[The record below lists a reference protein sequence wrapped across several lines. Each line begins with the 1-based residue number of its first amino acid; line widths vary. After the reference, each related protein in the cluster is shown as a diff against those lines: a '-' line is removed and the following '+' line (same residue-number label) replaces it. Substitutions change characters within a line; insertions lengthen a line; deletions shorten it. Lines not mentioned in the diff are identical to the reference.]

1 MSYRKIDKEK
11 MLQMYND
18 GYTYDEIAHYFG
30 TKSGKNIEDLVRKE
44 IKGVDKGKVKRLW
57 LAGWG
62 IYAIMKECH
71 ATEEE
76 IREVVFRGKPT
87 GENENG

>member
-30 TKSGKNIEDLVRKE
+30 TKSGKNIEDMIRKE
-44 IKGVDKGKVKRLW
+44 IKGVDKGKAKRLW

-71 ATEEE
+71 ATEDE
-76 IREVVFRGKPT
+76 IREIVFNGKRAD
-87 GENENG
+87 E

>member
-11 MLQMYND
+11 MIQMYEE
-18 GYTYDEIAHYFG
+18 GYTYDEIAYYFG
-30 TKSGKNIEDLVRKE
+30 TKSGKNIEDMVRKE
-44 IKGVDKGKVKRLW
+44 IKGVDKGKAKRLW

-71 ATEEE
+71 ATEDE
-76 IREVVFRGKPT
+76 IREIVYGQNRT
-87 GENENG
+87 DN

>member
-11 MLQMYND
+11 MIQMYEE
-18 GYTYDEIAHYFG
+18 GYTCDEIAHYFG
-30 TKSGKNIEDLVRKE
+30 TKSGKNIEDMVRKE
-44 IKGVDKGKVKRLW
+44 IKGIDKGKAKGLW

-71 ATEEE
+71 ATEDE
-76 IREVVFRGKPT
+76 IREIVYGQNRT
-87 GENENG
+87 DN

>member
-1 MSYRKIDKEK
+1 MSYRKIDKKK

-44 IKGVDKGKVKRLW
+44 VKGVDKGKVKRLW

-87 GENENG
+87 GETENG